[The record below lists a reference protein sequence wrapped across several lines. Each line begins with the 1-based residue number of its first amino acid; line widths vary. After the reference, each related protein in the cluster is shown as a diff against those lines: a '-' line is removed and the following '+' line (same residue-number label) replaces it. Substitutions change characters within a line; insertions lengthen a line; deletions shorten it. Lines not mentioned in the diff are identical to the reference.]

1 MRIDERKREDDLVKR
16 LRVDVFYGDER
27 LHNLSRHNP
36 LHMEAANRIE
46 ELEADLR
53 KMALDYLAAEGQAA
67 EAYQA
72 QLEVEAKLANIAHA
86 VWTEHKHF
94 EGERKYAL
102 RQIVKW
108 IMGETT

>member
-1 MRIDERKREDDLVKR
+1 MTDYRI
-16 LRVDVFYGDER
+16 
-27 LHNLSRHNP
+27 
-36 LHMEAANRIE
+36 EAATKE
-46 ELEADLR
+46 EWAERALR
-53 KMALDYLAAEGQAA
+53 A
-67 EAYQA
+67 
-72 QLEVEAKLANIAHA
+72 EAKLATIAHA